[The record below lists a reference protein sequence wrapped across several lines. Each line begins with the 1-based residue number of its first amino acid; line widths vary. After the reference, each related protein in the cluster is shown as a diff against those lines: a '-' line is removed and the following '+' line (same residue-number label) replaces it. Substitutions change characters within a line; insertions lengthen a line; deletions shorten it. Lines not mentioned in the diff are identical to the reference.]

1 MIESIKSK
9 TEIASK
15 HQEGAIKKKKQLE
28 IDNIE
33 IKQQQTEA
41 DKILKD
47 AIPLLEQAELAL

>member
-1 MIESIKSK
+1 LIESIKSK

-33 IKQQQTEA
+33 IKQQ
-41 DKILKD
+41 
-47 AIPLLEQAELAL
+47 